1 MRFKIQSCHHTSKMI
16 NNSEVFFH
24 NYEIV
29 VPLFKEVQSICV
41 TLIEKLL
48 ENELPLLVTTVNV
61 IGLFVARPMST
72 YTVNNKII
80 KFLMLK
86 KHMSILKSY

>member
-1 MRFKIQSCHHTSKMI
+1 MRTS
-16 NNSEVFFH
+16 
-24 NYEIV
+24 
-29 VPLFKEVQSICV
+29 VPLFKEVQFICV

-72 YTVNNKII
+72 YTANNNKTGRYYNKNIEN
-80 KFLMLK
+80 
-86 KHMSILKSY
+86 S